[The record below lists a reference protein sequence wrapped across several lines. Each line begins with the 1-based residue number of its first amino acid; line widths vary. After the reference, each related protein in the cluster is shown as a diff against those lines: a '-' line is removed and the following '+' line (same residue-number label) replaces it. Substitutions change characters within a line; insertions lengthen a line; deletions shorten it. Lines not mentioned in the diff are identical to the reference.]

1 MKRIRMRKIQASMLI
16 WVMVLLSGCGKADT
30 QMDTSLKEI
39 EIPITFLV
47 NPDTGE
53 NENQELVDAF
63 NEEYEGVYRLSVEW
77 ITDTAE
83 GYRARIKTLN
93 GLDKLPAVITD
104 AGFDADFYELLIKN
118 DRLTDLKPYIMADEQ
133 WKTAYGDRELNTYKE
148 EGGEIYLCPSGN
160 KSLSFG
166 GFYYNKELFEQAGIE
181 SFPDNWDDFF
191 KCLETLKGKGITPL
205 ALHGG
210 SSYWTALLIATGYT
224 AGTDKGLEFLNIQ
237 YPKNYQNESAKELF
251 LILKRLYEYTYSDA
265 LHIERTE
272 SARRFVQKEAA
283 ITANGGWMI
292 LNFTD
297 EEKNGIGFAPFP
309 ENVLMEDM
317 KMSAWAVTTGYS
329 EDVTKGAA
337 EFLKFRAL
345 RDKVQETEYFDEEA
359 KHIVEKEYK
368 QTVLKADTIMPNYQ
382 LKWEIGIQEEFL
394 VNVLPLYIE
403 DEITQEEFLLRL
415 NEAVQNIDEEK

>member
-1 MKRIRMRKIQASMLI
+1 MKRIRMRKIQAAMLI
-16 WVMVLLSGCGKADT
+16 CVMVLLSGCSKADT
-30 QMDTSLKEI
+30 QVDTSLKEI

-83 GYRARIKTLN
+83 GYRSRIKTLN

-148 EGGEIYLCPSGN
+148 EGGEIYLSPSGN

-181 SFPDNWDDFF
+181 IFPDNWDDFF
-191 KCLETLKGKGITPL
+191 KCLETLKEKGITPL

-237 YPKNYQNESAKELF
+237 YPKDYQNKSAKELF

-272 SARRFVQKEAA
+272 SARRFAQKEAA